1 MGASARVCVPSANV
15 KHDRACN
22 AQQVLAICNKSS
34 IEAEAINNAA
44 ILVIPVINNA
54 VILVIHI
61 NGPLRLRD
69 LLWRN
74 GTWTGHLEICHFCQQ
89 LKSQHWTFGNIR

>member
-1 MGASARVCVPSANV
+1 MGACTSARACVPSANV

-44 ILVIPVINNA
+44 ILVILAINNQRGSYCQCHQYA
-54 VILVIHI
+54 AILVI
-61 NGPLRLRD
+61 
-69 LLWRN
+69 RN
-74 GTWTGHLEICHFCQQ
+74 
-89 LKSQHWTFGNIR
+89 SQHQ

>member
-1 MGASARVCVPSANV
+1 MEMGACVRARSCAPSANV

-44 ILVIPVINNA
+44 ILVILAINNQRGSYCSCHQYA
-54 VILVIHI
+54 AILVIH
-61 NGPLRLRD
+61 N
-69 LLWRN
+69 N
-74 GTWTGHLEICHFCQQ
+74 
-89 LKSQHWTFGNIR
+89 QHQ